1 MFYFPHVTNRNLLG
15 FSDGYFLESG
25 VTVYGLTENIDTLI
39 TYVEPTLLILATA
52 VERLTF

>member
-52 VERLTF
+52 VERLIF